1 MVRMSAPV
9 AWAVVVGVTL
19 GFGLWMLVSLAPR
32 LGRPTLATRIA
43 PYVVDLSSEARD
55 LLQRTTA
62 NPLPVFGMLF
72 EPVMHTIQTFL
83 DHLIGGTEITEK
95 RLRQAGLNS
104 SAAVFRSRQV
114 IWAVLGAVAA
124 IIVVVVVGMLRP
136 VAIPVQI
143 VGVLTAALGGF
154 IGRDALL
161 KRQAAARSSRIAAEL
176 PTILEFLTLSLSA
189 GEGILDA
196 LRRVSRVSRGELA
209 GEIATVTTAV
219 AAGLPL
225 ATTLTHLAGQ
235 LQLPAFTRAV
245 EQIAGALERGS
256 PLAEVLR
263 SQAQDSREESK
274 RDLLE
279 MSGKKEVAMLV
290 PLVFLILPM
299 TVLFALLPGIFVLQI
314 GL

>member
-1 MVRMSAPV
+1 MSAPV

>member
-1 MVRMSAPV
+1 MVRMSVAV
-9 AWAVVVGVTL
+9 AWAVVFGVGL

-32 LGRPTLATRIA
+32 LGRPTLARRIA
-43 PYVVDLSSEARD
+43 PYVVDLSPEARE
-55 LLQRTTA
+55 LLQRATA
-62 NPLPVFGMLF
+62 NPLPVFGMLL
-72 EPVMHTIQTFL
+72 EPVIHAVQPFL
-83 DHLIGGTEITEK
+83 DHVVGGTEITEK
-95 RLRQAGLNS
+95 RLRQAGLES
-104 SAAVFRSRQV
+104 SAAAFRSRQV
-114 IWAVLGAVAA
+114 LWAVLGAVAA
-124 IIVVVVVGMLRP
+124 IIVVVIVGMLRP
-136 VAIPVQI
+136 VPVPVQLA
-143 VGVLTAALGGF
+143 GVLTAALGGF
-154 IGRDALL
+154 VGRDAVL
-161 KRQAAARSSRIAAEL
+161 KRQAAARSARIAAEL

-209 GEIATVTTAV
+209 AEIATVTTAV

-225 ATTLTHLAGQ
+225 AGTLTHLARQ

-245 EQIAGALERGS
+245 EQITGALERGS

-299 TVLFALLPGIFVLQI
+299 TVLFALLPGIFVLQV